1 MNKSESIK
9 ELATALSKAQY
20 QFDGAAKNAKNPHFK
35 SDFANLQSIWEA
47 ISEPLHD
54 NGLRVI
60 QSSDVIDGQMILET
74 TLAHSSG
81 EWISGRYPLNPTKN
95 DPQGLGGAVTYAR
108 RYALAAI
115 FGVYQVDDDAN
126 DASSKPKPPKHNP
139 PTKQQMTP
147 QASPK
152 MTPLDPIDSMDRGQ
166 LASAILAEG
175 KKVGWEMK
183 EIEDASH
190 FLFKK
195 KPAALAPDEMKE
207 LYFYVKEH
215 GNEHG

>member
-1 MNKSESIK
+1 MIKSDSIK

-35 SDFANLQSIWEA
+35 SDFANLESIWEA

-54 NGLRVI
+54 NGLSII
-60 QSSDVIDGQMILET
+60 QTSDVIDGIMVLET

-81 EWISGRYPLNPTKN
+81 EWISGRYLLNPSKN

-108 RYALAAI
+108 RYSLAAI
-115 FGVYQVDDDAN
+115 FGVYQVDDDGHL
-126 DASSKPKPPKHNP
+126 ASSKPQPPKHNP
-139 PTKQQMTP
+139 PPKQQTP
-147 QASPK
+147 PK
-152 MTPLDPIDSMDRGQ
+152 MVPLDPIDSMDRGQ

-183 EIEDASH
+183 EIEDASN

-195 KPAALAPDEMKE
+195 KPVALVPDEMKE
-207 LYFYVKEH
+207 LYLYVKEH
-215 GNEHG
+215 GGK